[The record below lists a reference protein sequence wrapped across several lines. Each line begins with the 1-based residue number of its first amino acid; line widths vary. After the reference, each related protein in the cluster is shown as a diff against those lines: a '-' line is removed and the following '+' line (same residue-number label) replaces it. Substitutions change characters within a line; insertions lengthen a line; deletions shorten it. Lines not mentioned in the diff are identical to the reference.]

1 MSTSIRYFCGCDQL
15 DKIHGIPNAQFEA
28 IGGKR
33 SRANWYDGFKRLA
46 GIAPDG
52 TLRPVERAIA
62 YKKHPSLHVCSAKCV
77 NGKPNGVCEC
87 SCGGKNHGTG
97 GAL

>member
-1 MSTSIRYFCGCDQL
+1 MSTTMRYFCGPVQL
-15 DKIHGIPNAQFEA
+15 ERVCCIPNAQFEA

-33 SRANWYDGFKRLA
+33 SRANWCDSFQRLA

-52 TLRPVERAIA
+52 SLRPVDRAIA
-62 YKKHPSLHVCSAKCV
+62 YRRQPSLHECNAKCMG
-77 NGKPNGVCEC
+77 GKPTGTCEC
-87 SCGGKNHGTG
+87 SCGGKNHGIG